1 MICFAC
7 GKSWEWL
14 VEGFEDLLELAIS
27 VRLVDQEM
35 EVSETY

>member
-1 MICFAC
+1 MTCFAC
-7 GKSWEWL
+7 GQSWERL